1 MISQNKVRHP
11 TQVWRCESGEPLK
24 VTMSD
29 RPRDL
34 AWAGGKAAI
43 PFEWRVIGSRRRRSE
58 ARAREWP
65 DAQLPVMFS
74 PPRPGVM
81 MPVNN
86 PDSVKTAR
94 VRCRIAFYIIPSI
107 LGKALPFK
115 ECVTHCQESLTGLRL
130 PSGMLSASPAAI
142 FLTRTKK

>member
-1 MISQNKVRHP
+1 MISQNQVRRP
-11 TQVWRCESGEPLK
+11 TQVWRCKSGEPLK
-24 VTMSD
+24 VTLCG

-34 AWAGGKAAI
+34 ARPGGKAAI
-43 PFEWRVIGSRRRRSE
+43 PFEWRVVGSWRRRPE

-86 PDSVKTAR
+86 SDSVKTAR
-94 VRCRIAFYIIPSI
+94 VRCRIAFYIIPNI
-107 LGKALPFK
+107 LCKASFFE
-115 ECVTHCQESLTGLRL
+115 ECVIHCQESLTGLRL

-142 FLTRTKK
+142 FSC